1 MDDCCVNV
9 YRACEYDCKASNNT
23 GKRDENDKFPQP
35 KNAPYGYFEAVF
47 KDKILPVHIHKDIL
61 PEGSEIIPHWH
72 NHLEFLYIVRGNP
85 IITAGASCFTA
96 CEGMIISFASGEI
109 HHILPGES
117 GSEYYCIQITD
128 EFARDNS
135 FPTDSGSIVLCC
147 FSEYSKRAF
156 EEMKR
161 EYFAD
166 SAYRIAAVRA
176 LGVQFML
183 GIYRSDSA
191 SLPVN
196 TIKRM
201 PATVE
206 ITKCAMKHIKEH
218 YFEQISTEDVAKA
231 AGVSIYHL
239 CRCFKEVTGMTVIRY
254 INYIRCCAAR
264 AMLMKG
270 ERTVSET
277 ARECGF
283 SGLSYFTKTYASFI
297 GCTPMQTL
305 KNGE

>member
-1 MDDCCVNV
+1 M
-9 YRACEYDCKASNNT
+9 NNNL
-23 GKRDENDKFPQP
+23 GKDTLKWLRT
-35 KNAPYGYFEAVF
+35 YGYC
-47 KDKILPVHIHKDIL
+47 LNS
-61 PEGSEIIPHWH
+61 EGEKSRK
-72 NHLEFLYIVRGNP
+72 LK
-85 IITAGASCFTA
+85 
-96 CEGMIISFASGEI
+96 
-109 HHILPGES
+109 
-117 GSEYYCIQITD
+117 EY
-128 EFARDNS
+128 
-135 FPTDSGSIVLCC
+135 
-147 FSEYSKRAF
+147 
-156 EEMKR
+156 
-161 EYFAD
+161 
-166 SAYRIAAVRA
+166 
-176 LGVQFML
+176 
-183 GIYRSDSA
+183 
-191 SLPVN
+191 
-196 TIKRM
+196 
-201 PATVE
+201 
-206 ITKCAMKHIKEH
+206 IKEH